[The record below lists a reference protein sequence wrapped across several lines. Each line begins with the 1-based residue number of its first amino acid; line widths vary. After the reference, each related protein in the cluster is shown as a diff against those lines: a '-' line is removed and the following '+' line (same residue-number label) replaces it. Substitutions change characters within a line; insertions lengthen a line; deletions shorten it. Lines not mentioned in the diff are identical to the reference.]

1 MRNQERFS
9 AVIRHA
15 FKKVGMTSC
24 FDKIGNAQGVTLLQ
38 LVPAK
43 VVRHEEFPDKR
54 RLIVVE
60 YDLGFKKPVQRG
72 YFVDSFDSYPVG
84 SDFALPQFDVG
95 TKVKVTGTCKGRGF
109 QDVITRHG
117 FAGGP
122 AAHGS
127 RFHRAPGSVGMRTE
141 PGRTPK
147 GKKLPGQEGN
157 VKVSVRNLQ
166 VAYWSGEDKLLAVH
180 GGVPGARGGLVFV

>member
-1 MRNQERFS
+1 
-9 AVIRHA
+9 
-15 FKKVGMTSC
+15 MTSC
-24 FDKIGNAQGVTLLQ
+24 FDKVGNAQGVTLLQ

-95 TKVKVTGTCKGRGF
+95 TKVKVQGTWFSGR
-109 QDVITRHG
+109 HHS
-117 FAGGP
+117 A
-122 AAHGS
+122 
-127 RFHRAPGSVGMRTE
+127 RFRRWTCSARKPLSPSPRI
-141 PGRTPK
+141 R
-147 GKKLPGQEGN
+147 
-157 VKVSVRNLQ
+157 RY
-166 VAYWSGEDKLLAVH
+166 AY
-180 GGVPGARGGLVFV
+180 